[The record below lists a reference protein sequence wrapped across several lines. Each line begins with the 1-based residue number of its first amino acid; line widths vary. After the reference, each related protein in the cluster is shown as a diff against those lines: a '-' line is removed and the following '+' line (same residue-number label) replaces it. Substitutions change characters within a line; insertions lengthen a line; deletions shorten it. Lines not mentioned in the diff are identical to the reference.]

1 MRFLSLTILG
11 AALALSAPPATQA
24 AVLYDNQPD
33 LSAGQDGDCAYNT
46 TCGPAIEGTGSNTY
60 LGQQFAFISG
70 ATINQIDWN
79 AIVTGTAA
87 TATSANWAFYAD
99 NSGSPG
105 ALVASGAA
113 LSLTASAGPSGSEN
127 NTTEYSIGIDPVALN
142 AGTYYVALQ
151 AVTTN
156 FSDMLAQGVA
166 ATGSFETIDGGTTWI
181 PSGPPGDLGDTSFAV
196 TLENVTMPEPAS
208 LAMFGVGLSGLCAI
222 RRRRNV

>member
-1 MRFLSLTILG
+1 MRFLSLTILAG
-11 AALALSAPPATQA
+11 ALALSAPPAVHA

-33 LSAGQDGDCAYNT
+33 LSAGQNGDCAYNT
-46 TCGPAIEGTGSNTY
+46 TCGPAIEGSGTNTY
-60 LGQQFAFISG
+60 LAQQFAFIS
-70 ATINQIDWN
+70 AETVNQIDWN
-79 AIVTGTAA
+79 AIVTGT

-113 LSLTASAGPSGSEN
+113 LSLTASAGPSGSVSD
-127 NTTEYSIGIDPVALN
+127 TTEYSIGIDPVTLD

-166 ATGSFETIDGGTTWI
+166 GAGAFETIDGGTTWI
-181 PSGPPGDLGDTSFAV
+181 PSGTGDLGDTSFAV
-196 TLENVTMPEPAS
+196 TLESVTTPEPAS
-208 LAMFGVGLSGLCAI
+208 LAMLGAGLVVLGAL
-222 RRRRNV
+222 RRRRSV